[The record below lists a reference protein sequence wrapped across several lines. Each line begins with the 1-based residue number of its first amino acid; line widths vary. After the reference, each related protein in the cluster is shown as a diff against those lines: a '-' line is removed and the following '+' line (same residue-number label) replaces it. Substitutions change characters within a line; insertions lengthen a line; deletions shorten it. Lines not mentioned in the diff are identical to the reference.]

1 MWSEVE
7 CERKGLT
14 TPAQIWSS
22 TKYCL
27 RWRSPNML
35 LYPQNEKQ
43 EREESQK
50 MVWTSAE
57 GQCAAAYNRELERR
71 KMTLNRLRRLA
82 TRWTMRVWLQ
92 AGRLQILRRILL
104 KATSMFWRAGH
115 ESVQR
120 PEPYRDKQY
129 DWKRRVRIK
138 GPTLG
143 KVASKQLAFLTMSRS
158 LELTSSV
165 SLRS

>member
-1 MWSEVE
+1 MVRIISSLMWSEVE
-7 CERKGLT
+7 CERRDLT

-35 LYPQNEKQ
+35 LYPQNEKL

-82 TRWTMRVWLQ
+82 TKWTMQVWLQ

-104 KATSMFWRAGH
+104 KAPSMFNCQFRCVELLFWGQCFKFSLHRSN
-115 ESVQR
+115 EVMN
-120 PEPYRDKQY
+120 DKY
-129 DWKRRVRIK
+129 C
-138 GPTLG
+138 PL
-143 KVASKQLAFLTMSRS
+143 
-158 LELTSSV
+158 
-165 SLRS
+165 